1 MLLGSQCRDRV
12 TSIKSPG
19 EENYSSAPSEFAMVS
34 TEPCRRDTGLYMGDD
49 TTSASVASGAI
60 LEYTTRR
67 SSRTNSTK

>member
-49 TTSASVASGAI
+49 TTSASVAI